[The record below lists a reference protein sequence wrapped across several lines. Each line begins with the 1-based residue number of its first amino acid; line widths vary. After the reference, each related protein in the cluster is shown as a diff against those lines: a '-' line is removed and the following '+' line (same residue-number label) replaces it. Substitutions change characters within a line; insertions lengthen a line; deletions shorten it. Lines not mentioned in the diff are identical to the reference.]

1 MIGDKIG
8 HQMECRGDIGR
19 PYDDSMAPLDVLRL
33 ARIVGSNGVIHI
45 GSSDGCEC
53 LSNDVGQ
60 EFFEGG
66 VE

>member
-1 MIGDKIG
+1 MIGDEIR
-8 HQMECRGDIGR
+8 HQMECRGYIRR
-19 PYDDSMAPLDVLRL
+19 PYDHSMAPLNVLGL
-33 ARIVGSNGVIHI
+33 ARIVRSNGVIHI
-45 GSSDGCEC
+45 GSGDSCEC

>member
-1 MIGDKIG
+1 MIGDKIRR
-8 HQMECRGDIGR
+8 QIECRGDIGR
-19 PYDDSMAPLDVLRL
+19 PYDHSMAPLNVLRL
-33 ARIVGSNGVIHI
+33 ARIVGSNRVIHI
-45 GSSDGCEC
+45 GCSDCCKC

>member
-1 MIGDKIG
+1 MIGDKIRY
-8 HQMECRGDIGR
+8 QMKCRGDIGR
-19 PYDDSMAPLDVLRL
+19 PYDHSMASLNVLRL
-33 ARIVGSNGVIHI
+33 ARIQGSNRVIHI
-45 GSSDGCEC
+45 GSSDSREC